1 MTTNA
6 GEPQRSTGFWRSR
19 TGIALCGFL
28 AIAAL
33 LLILEHRAH
42 ALQWLP
48 FAILLACPLLHLFHG
63 HGGHGG
69 HGSHGGDGGARREQ
83 SRDGEK

>member
-1 MTTNA
+1 MNA
-6 GEPQRSTGFWRSR
+6 DESQRGASFWKSR

-28 AIAAL
+28 AIAAV

-48 FAILLACPLLHLFHG
+48 FALLLACPLLHLFHG

-69 HGSHGGDGGARREQ
+69 HGSSKGGKDGDEA
-83 SRDGEK
+83 K

>member
-1 MTTNA
+1 MNA
-6 GEPQRSTGFWRSR
+6 DQPQCSTGFWRSR

-28 AIAAL
+28 AIAAV

-48 FAILLACPLLHLFHG
+48 FAILLACPLMHLFHG

-69 HGSHGGDGGARREQ
+69 HGGHHGAKQDKGDKAPGA
-83 SRDGEK
+83 

>member
-1 MTTNA
+1 MSTNDT
-6 GEPQRSTGFWRSR
+6 QRETSFWRSK
-19 TGIALCGFL
+19 TGIALCGFV
-28 AIAAL
+28 AIAAV

-48 FAILLACPLLHLFHG
+48 FALLLACPLLHLFHG

-69 HGSHGGDGGARREQ
+69 HAGHGGDASAKRGK
-83 SRDGEK
+83 DGDEAK